1 MMQKSPD
8 RENVT
13 ALLPRWCRRYV
24 ALASAKLG
32 VSKAKVITDAL
43 NLHREYLV
51 GAGVFKAN
59 EVEE

>member
-1 MMQKSPD
+1 
-8 RENVT
+8 VT

-24 ALASAKLG
+24 ALASATLN

-51 GAGVFKAN
+51 GAGVLKAN